1 MPDTPRSNPLGHKHK
16 NTPTHAMSFIKIH
29 VKVRRNKVKKKQQF
43 ENAEAP
49 ALPTAPAHLWNS
61 HS

>member
-16 NTPTHAMSFIKIH
+16 TTQTHAMPFIKIH
-29 VKVRRNKVKKKQQF
+29 VKVRRNKVKKQQF
-43 ENAEAP
+43 VSAEAP
-49 ALPTAPAHLWNS
+49 DLPTAPARLWNS